1 MKQRNG
7 SAKKHAAS
15 SMQQAAKEVRRAQN
29 PDTGCQCLTEGSA
42 DIRTQEVLL
51 IIARMHVLGGSG
63 NIRMLDL
70 SPHSFV
76 SEVVTNDSHHPR
88 QGSVQAK
95 GRVCVRLN
103 APVDQKPSAFLCISS
118 YSYSSNGLYLAN
130 SILNAASP
138 CVNDRTASAYPIRFE
153 SGTSA

>member
-1 MKQRNG
+1 M
-7 SAKKHAAS
+7 HAAR
-15 SMQQAAKEVRRAQN
+15 QQAPSSQRGAVALRI
-29 PDTGCQCLTEGSA
+29 LTQIVNASQKDRLTYA
-42 DIRTQEVLL
+42 HKRCYSSLRVC
-51 IIARMHVLGGSG
+51 VLGGSG

-95 GRVCVRLN
+95 GRVRVRLN
-103 APVDQKPSAFLCISS
+103 APVDQKPRLFLCISS